1 MQGTYINRG
10 RKIICLVAKKSNF
23 NAAVVHASV
32 SWSIFP
38 SFTTPTWQGNSR
50 SSDLKGGETGRGEGS
65 ERKRWRQGETGQET
79 DLNGQKE
86 HNFPFLKL

>member
-1 MQGTYINRG
+1 MPGCQ
-10 RKIICLVAKKSNF
+10 KSNF

-50 SSDLKGGETGRGEGS
+50 SSDLKEGETGRGEGR
-65 ERKRWRQGETGQET
+65 ERERGGDREKQGRKQI
-79 DLNGQKE
+79 
-86 HNFPFLKL
+86 